1 MKSFGPPKISN
12 FMQGLK
18 SAILAIFQK
27 SADWLK
33 WPCSVSY
40 IPPKKYVYIPEEKT
54 FTSPKQ
60 TDVYIPEAKNTF
72 TSLKQKSRL
81 HSPNKKDIFIPKD
94 FYTLKEKEVYILEAK
109 RHLDPRKKN
118 IYIPEVKSPLTSPK
132 QKDVYIP
139 EEKRHLHPRSKKT
152 FISPKQKRR
161 LHP

>member
-1 MKSFGPPKISN
+1 MDRARGSLCKMKSFGKKNSN
-12 FMQGLK
+12 FMHGLK
-18 SAILAIFQK
+18 SATLAIFQK

-40 IPPKKYVYIPEEKT
+40 IPPKKYVYIPE
-54 FTSPKQ
+54 
-60 TDVYIPEAKNTF
+60 AKNTF

-81 HSPNKKDIFIPKD
+81 YSPNKKDIFIPKD